1 MYPFERY
8 MKVLKSYVQNH
19 NCPERCIAECYIVVE
34 ALVFC
39 IEYLS
44 GRDAIGIPSSMK
56 DEWKCGKPLLGG
68 RAKTI
73 HDYKLVE

>member
-1 MYPFERY
+1 MHPFERY
-8 MKVLKSYVQNH
+8 MKVLKSYVRNH
-19 NCPERCIAECYIVVE
+19 NRPERCIVECYIAEE
-34 ALVFC
+34 ALEFC

-44 GRDAIGIPSSMK
+44 GRDAIVIPFRMK

-68 RAKTI
+68 RAITI

>member
-1 MYPFERY
+1 M
-8 MKVLKSYVQNH
+8 V
-19 NCPERCIAECYIVVE
+19 IGECYIAEEVLE
-34 ALVFC
+34 FC
-39 IEYLS
+39 TEYLF
-44 GRDAIGIPSSMK
+44 GMDAIGIPSSMK